1 VAVISGIIKDW
12 ETASRFFSFPG
23 FKKRTILRHH
33 SLKDP
38 GLAGKVLENLQKS
51 RPVVLLYFDLVKFH
65 EVEQVS
71 GFRAA
76 SKILAM
82 FKKSLER
89 EMPEIYPDAEILA
102 VENLWGDD
110 FVVLMAMEGKPEHGE
125 LQKIATTFRAGIR
138 ERIKREYLKITGR
151 EPDIH
156 VGYAVLSF
164 KAENVESQLY
174 TALREAREMARGSI
188 SLETA
193 MLLSEFREILDQ
205 ARFEIVYQPVVS
217 LRSGGVLGWEALAR
231 GPRESYFRSPDV
243 IFSFAEEA
251 GLLYPVER
259 VCRRLALEKLGDL
272 GPDQKLF
279 LNIHPRIISDPNFVR
294 GETMRLI
301 GEMGLKPSNIVFEI
315 TERYCIKD
323 FPNFNKTLEHYRSQG
338 YMVAVDDVGSGFSS
352 LQSIAEIRPD
362 FIKIDMSL
370 VRDINLNY
378 VKRTLLETFI
388 TFAEKIGCAIIAEG
402 IETGEELTTL
412 VNIGTHYGQGYFL
425 GRPSF
430 PKAYLDETVEV
441 KVLRL
446 ASSRRNSAWK
456 HAFPV
461 GEIAEN
467 AVSVPKTC
475 LVREVKELL
484 EENELLDGVVV
495 VEEGKPVG
503 LVMRYRLDRYLGMQY
518 GVPLYFDRP
527 ITSIMDTSPLVVEED
542 TPVEIISQAAM
553 NRSRL
558 KLYDYIIVTNN
569 QMLKGVVSVQ
579 TLLDTMTRIRL
590 EMARGVNPL
599 TGLPGNIVIEQ
610 ELSKRAREN
619 EDYAVIYLDLDYF
632 KSYNDRY
639 GFENGDRVILF
650 TAALLS
656 SVVKKFGARNDFI
669 GHIGGDDFIII
680 TVPEKAEILCAK
692 TARYFDRL
700 IRRFYDSEDRAAG
713 GIRGYDRS
721 GRETFFPLMSV
732 SMAIVECVGLD
743 YLYNL
748 KEIAEK
754 AAQLKRYAKS
764 LPGSVY
770 VKDRRTRVDGKK
782 PLSAALQTKEV
793 PQPQEK
799 TVGR

>member
-1 VAVISGIIKDW
+1 MVGKPPPG
-12 ETASRFFSFPG
+12 SFPG
-23 FKKRTILRHH
+23 FKRRTVFWNH

-71 GFRAA
+71 GFQAA

-89 EMPEIYPDAEILA
+89 EIPEIFPGIEILA
-102 VENLWGDD
+102 VENLRGDD
-110 FVVLMAMEGKPEHGE
+110 FVVLLAMEGRPEHGE
-125 LQKIATTFRAGIR
+125 LQKIAVTSRLGIR
-138 ERIKREYLKITGR
+138 ERIKQEYLKITGR

-174 TALREAREMARGSI
+174 TALREAQEMARGSI
-188 SLETA
+188 SLEMA

-217 LRSGGVLGWEALAR
+217 LRSGGILGWEALAR
-231 GPRESYFRSPDV
+231 GPRESYFRSPDI
-243 IFSFAEEA
+243 IFSFAEKA
-251 GLLYPVER
+251 GLLYPLER
-259 VCRRLALEKLGDL
+259 VCRRLALENLGDL

-279 LNIHPRIISDPNFVR
+279 LNIHPRTISDPNFVR

-301 GEMGLKPSNIVFEI
+301 GEMGLKPSSIVFEI
-315 TERYCIKD
+315 TERHCIRD

-338 YMVAVDDVGSGFSS
+338 YMVAVDDAGSGFSS

-370 VRDINLNY
+370 VRDINLHY
-378 VKRTLLETFI
+378 IKRALLETFI
-388 TFAEKIGCAIIAEG
+388 TFAEKIGGAIIAEG

-412 VNIGTHYGQGYFL
+412 ASIGAHYGQGYFL
-425 GRPSF
+425 GRPVF

-446 ASSRRNSAWK
+446 ASSGRKSAWK
-456 HAFPV
+456 HVFPV

-467 AVSVPKTC
+467 AVSVRKDC
-475 LVREVKELL
+475 LVREVKKSL
-484 EENELLDGVVV
+484 EENDLLDGVVV

-518 GVPLYFDRP
+518 GVPLYFERP
-527 ITSIMDTSPLVVEED
+527 ITSLMDTSPLVVEED
-542 TPVEIISQAAM
+542 TPIEIVSQVAM
-553 NRSRL
+553 NRDRL
-558 KLYDYIIVTNN
+558 KLYDYIIVTRN
-569 QMLKGVVSVQ
+569 QLLKGVVSVQ

-590 EMARGVNPL
+590 EMARGASPL
-599 TGLPGNIVIEQ
+599 TGLPGNIAIEQ
-610 ELSKRAREN
+610 ELSRRAREN
-619 EDYAVIYLDLDYF
+619 EDCAVIYLDLDYF

-639 GFENGDRVILF
+639 GFESGDRVILF

-692 TARYFDRL
+692 IARYFDRL
-700 IRRFYDSEDRAAG
+700 IRRFYDPEDRAAG
-713 GIRGYDRS
+713 GIRSCDRS
-721 GRETFFPLMSV
+721 GGETFSPLISI
-732 SMAIVECVGLD
+732 SMAIVECTGHD
-743 YLYNL
+743 CLYDQ
-748 KEIAEK
+748 KKFSEK

-770 VKDRRTRVDGKK
+770 VKDRRSRVDYEKL
-782 PLSAALQTKEV
+782 PPAALQAGEM

-799 TVGR
+799 

>member
-1 VAVISGIIKDW
+1 MISRIIKGW
-12 ETASRFFSFPG
+12 EAVSRFFSFPG
-23 FKKRTILRHH
+23 FKRRTVFRNH

-38 GLAGKVLENLQKS
+38 GLAGKVRENLRKS

-71 GFRAA
+71 GFQAA

-82 FKKSLER
+82 FKKCLER
-89 EMPEIYPDAEILA
+89 EITEIFPGSEILA

-110 FVVLMAMEGKPEHGE
+110 FVVLMAMEGRPGHGE
-125 LQKIATTFRAGIR
+125 LQKIAITSRIGIR
-138 ERIKREYLKITGR
+138 ERIRQESLKITGR

-164 KAENVESQLY
+164 KAGNVESQLY
-174 TALREAREMARGSI
+174 TALREAQEMAKGSI

-217 LRSGGVLGWEALAR
+217 LRSGGILGWEALTR
-231 GPRESYFRSPDV
+231 GPRESYFRRPE
-243 IFSFAEEA
+243 ILFSFAEQA
-251 GLLYPVER
+251 ALLYPLER
-259 VCRRLALEKLGDL
+259 VCRRLALENLGDL

-279 LNIHPRIISDPNFVR
+279 LNIHPRTISDPNFVK

-315 TERYCIKD
+315 TERHCIKD

-352 LQSIAEIRPD
+352 LQSIAEIRPN

-370 VRDINLNY
+370 VRDINLSSI
-378 VKRTLLETFI
+378 KRALLETFI

-402 IETGEELTTL
+402 IEAEEELTTL
-412 VNIGTHYGQGYFL
+412 ASIGAHYGQGYFL
-425 GRPSF
+425 GRPVF
-430 PKAYLDETVEV
+430 PKGYLDKTVEV

-446 ASSRRNSAWK
+446 ASSGRHRAWK
-456 HAFPV
+456 YAFPV

-467 AVSVPKTC
+467 AVSVRKDC
-475 LVREVKELL
+475 LVREVKKIL
-484 EENELLDGVVV
+484 EENDLLDGVVV

-527 ITSIMDTSPLVVEED
+527 ITSLMDTSPLVVEED
-542 TPVEIISQAAM
+542 TPIEIVSQVAM
-553 NRSRL
+553 NRNRL
-558 KLYDYIIVTNN
+558 KLYDYIIVTRN
-569 QMLKGVVSVQ
+569 QLLKGVVSVQ

-590 EMARGVNPL
+590 EMARGANPL
-599 TGLPGNIVIEQ
+599 TGLPGNIAIEQ
-610 ELSKRAREN
+610 ELSRRAREN
-619 EDYAVIYLDLDYF
+619 EDCAVIYLDLDHF

-639 GFENGDRVILF
+639 GFESGDRVILF

-692 TARYFDRL
+692 IARYFDRL
-700 IRRFYDSEDRAAG
+700 IRRFYDPEDRAAG
-713 GIRGYDRS
+713 GIRGCDRS
-721 GRETFFPLMSV
+721 GGETFFPLISI
-732 SMAIVECVGLD
+732 SIAIVECTGHD
-743 YLYNL
+743 CLYDQ
-748 KEIAEK
+748 KKFSEK

-770 VKDRRTRVDGKK
+770 VKDRRARVDYEKL
-782 PLSAALQTKEV
+782 PPSALQAGEM

-799 TVGR
+799 